1 MTTTIE
7 ITYWPCSETYAQNP
21 TMMDSVFRQLLGPDR
36 LKGLNE

>member
-7 ITYWPCSETYAQNP
+7 ITYWSCSDAYAQNP
-21 TMMDSVFRQLLGPDR
+21 TMLDSALKQLLGPDR